1 MLSTSRYEYDP
12 VVMSDRQRDYSTATP
27 GSLASSNEARDT
39 TSKETIEGNATTSP
53 RKSTTGWQTT
63 ALLFGFYAVGESI
76 IRKGPCTA
84 DAELAR

>member
-1 MLSTSRYEYDP
+1 MLPTSRYEYDP
-12 VVMSDRQRDYSTATP
+12 VVMSDRQRGYNTVTP

-39 TSKETIEGNATTSP
+39 TSKEIIESEATTSP
-53 RKSTTGWQTT
+53 QKSTTGWQTT

-76 IRKGPCTA
+76 IRKGSCTA